1 MRRLRG
7 EEATQDTQANQAS
20 QASQSHPKRKRS
32 RLVLPRPTATVTSV
46 GTPAENTDEAEE
58 EGPPPPHKKKSVSDS
73 LTADQEQR
81 LVDFYATHPLFYDQ
95 TLSDFKNKAKK
106 DSLQHQIGKELGM
119 TGKCSFYI

>member
-58 EGPPPPHKKKSVSDS
+58 EGPPPPPKKTSVYDF
-73 LTADQEQR
+73 LNADQEQR
-81 LVDFYATHPLFYDQ
+81 LVEFYASHPLFYDQ
-95 TLSDFKNKAKK
+95 ILHDFKNKAKRGH
-106 DSLQHQIGKELGM
+106 LQHQIGKELGL
-119 TGKCSFYI
+119 TGMCYFFI